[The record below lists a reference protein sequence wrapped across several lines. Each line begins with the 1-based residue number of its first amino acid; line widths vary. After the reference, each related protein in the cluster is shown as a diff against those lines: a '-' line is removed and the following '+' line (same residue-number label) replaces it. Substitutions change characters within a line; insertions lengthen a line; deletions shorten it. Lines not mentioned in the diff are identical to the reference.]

1 MDMTAY
7 RANPKEQARIRNL
20 VSLLP
25 QAGERAL
32 DIGARDGYLSRLLAE
47 RFDEVVALDLRTP
60 RSDDPRVTCVQ
71 GNAAQLP
78 FGNGSFDL
86 VLCAEV
92 LEHVPP
98 GILPSVCREILRVTR
113 RTVLIGVPYKQDL
126 RLGRTTCSTCGHK
139 NPPWGH
145 VNTFD
150 EAHLR
155 SLFDGARQTA
165 TDFVGTTR
173 ERTNI
178 VSAALMDLA
187 GNPYGTWEQEESCV
201 RCGGAIGGPNARN
214 VFQRICTRIAVILN
228 AIQATLNEPRG
239 NWIHVRF
246 EVG

>member
-1 MDMTAY
+1 
-7 RANPKEQARIRNL
+7 
-20 VSLLP
+20 
-25 QAGERAL
+25 
-32 DIGARDGYLSRLLAE
+32 
-47 RFDEVVALDLRTP
+47 
-60 RSDDPRVTCVQ
+60 
-71 GNAAQLP
+71 
-78 FGNGSFDL
+78 
-86 VLCAEV
+86 
-92 LEHVPP
+92 
-98 GILPSVCREILRVTR
+98 
-113 RTVLIGVPYKQDL
+113 
-126 RLGRTTCSTCGHK
+126 
-139 NPPWGH
+139 